1 MTKFYE
7 DLYEKLYSD
16 HGYHSSEE
24 LKSTHYPSFFTG
36 CLNPSGM
43 DYTTVLDIGCSTG
56 IGIKSFFEPLGKKC
70 EGIDVSKTAIHKATE
85 RGVSAQVASII
96 DIPFDDNSFDL
107 VCSTDVIEH
116 LRPEDQEKAH
126 RECFR
131 TSKKYVAHKIANTP
145 EGNLFAGEK
154 LHLTC
159 WSHEKWMEFFES
171 LNLENWKLIY
181 TITPE
186 VWDKIGHDVYGPN
199 GSVFR
204 SEPCPYDHWI
214 EHNTVVVFEKTS

>member
-7 DLYEKLYSD
+7 ELYEKLYSNY
-16 HGYHSSEE
+16 GYHSSEE
-24 LKSTHYPSFFTG
+24 LNTTHYPSFFAS
-36 CLNPSGM
+36 CLNPSNIE
-43 DYTTVLDIGCSTG
+43 YESVLDIGCSTG
-56 IGIKSFFEPLGKKC
+56 IGIKSFFEPLGKRC
-70 EGIDVSKTAIHKATE
+70 EGIDVSKTAIDRATE
-85 RGVSAQVASII
+85 RGVSAQVASVT

-116 LRPEDQEKAH
+116 IRPEDQEKSH

-131 TSKKYVAHKIANTP
+131 TAKKYVAHKIANTP
-145 EGNLFAGEK
+145 EANKFAGET

-181 TITPE
+181 TLTPE
-186 VWDKIGHDVYGPN
+186 IWNEIKNKIFPHTTDWRWKTWKN
-199 GSVFR
+199 WNR
-204 SEPCPYDHWI
+204 
-214 EHNTVVVFEKTS
+214 HNTAVVFERVK